1 METPISVNEKKEFVR
16 WFLNHYQ
23 LKKRE
28 SVWILNYLM
37 NHESLLSSV
46 CFVEDVKLC
55 PRGMEITAQGVK
67 DPPFRFYKGQVMTND
82 AEKSFHDL
90 RMNQD
95 EPIYIQMNFENA
107 HQCSMYALV
116 LEENPYLPKDHY
128 VNENDREEAE
138 QLLSISLLAFK
149 KQQLEQKIDEVLQ
162 SGDQDQFKQLAEELN
177 KVNEALKFT
186 KVE

>member
-90 RMNQD
+90 RMNQE

-128 VNENDREEAE
+128 VNENDREEVE
-138 QLLSISLLAFK
+138 QLLSISLLVFK
-149 KQQLEQKIDEVLQ
+149 KTQLESQIDQSLQ
-162 SGDQDQFKQLAEELN
+162 SGDQTLFKELAGELM
-177 KVNEALKFT
+177 KVKEALRYT

>member
-1 METPISVNEKKEFVR
+1 MQTPISVNEKKEFVR

-37 NHESLLSSV
+37 NHESLLTNV

-95 EPIYIQMNFENA
+95 EPIYIQMNFENS

-128 VNENDREEAE
+128 LNENDREEAE
-138 QLLSISLLAFK
+138 QLLSSSILLYK
-149 KQQLEQKIDEVLQ
+149 KSVLEKQIDESLEI
-162 SGDQDQFKQLAEELN
+162 GDQSSFSQLAKSLTEVKDALKKYQFK
-177 KVNEALKFT
+177 
-186 KVE
+186 

>member
-1 METPISVNEKKEFVR
+1 MQTPISVNEKKDFVR

-46 CFVEDVKLC
+46 HFVQEVKFC
-55 PRGMEITAQGVK
+55 PRGMEISAQGVS

-95 EPIYIQMNFENA
+95 EPVYIQMNFDKA
-107 HQCSMYALV
+107 QQCSKYALV
-116 LEENPYLPKDHY
+116 LEENPYLPKDY
-128 VNENDREEAE
+128 YLNERDKSEADR
-138 QLLSISLLAFK
+138 LLSHSLLK
-149 KQQLEQKIDEVLQ
+149 HRQRQIENKIDEALIH
-162 SGDQDQFKQLAEELN
+162 GKREEFKDLC
-177 KVNEALKFT
+177 EALT
-186 KVE
+186 KVKHELKAFV

>member
-1 METPISVNEKKEFVR
+1 MQTPISVDEKKDFVR
-16 WFLNHYQ
+16 WFLNHFQ

-46 CFVEDVKLC
+46 HFVNEVKFC
-55 PRGMEITAQGVK
+55 PRGMEITAQGVS

-95 EPIYIQMNFENA
+95 EPVYIQMNFENSQ
-107 HQCSMYALV
+107 QCSKYALV
-116 LEENPYLPKDHY
+116 LEENPYLPNDY
-128 VNENDREEAE
+128 YLNERDKSEADRLLSYSLLKYSQSELEHKIDQALILNDRAE
-138 QLLSISLLAFK
+138 FKELCGKLSEIKL
-149 KQQLEQKIDEVLQ
+149 KIKTF
-162 SGDQDQFKQLAEELN
+162 S
-177 KVNEALKFT
+177 
-186 KVE
+186 

>member
-1 METPISVNEKKEFVR
+1 MQTPISVDEKKDFVR

-46 CFVEDVKLC
+46 HFVQEVKFC
-55 PRGMEITAQGVK
+55 PRGMEISAQGVS

-95 EPIYIQMNFENA
+95 EPVYIQMNFDNA
-107 HQCSMYALV
+107 QQSSKYALV
-116 LEENPYLPKDHY
+116 LEENPYLPKDY
-128 VNENDREEAE
+128 YLNERDKNEAE
-138 QLLSISLLAFK
+138 RLLSLSLLK
-149 KQQLEQKIDEVLQ
+149 HRQKELEGKIDTALIDGERDKFKELCNEL
-162 SGDQDQFKQLAEELN
+162 SSLKQDLN
-177 KVNEALKFT
+177 TFL
-186 KVE
+186 

>member
-1 METPISVNEKKEFVR
+1 MQTPISVDEKKDFVR

-46 CFVEDVKLC
+46 HFVQEVKFC
-55 PRGMEITAQGVK
+55 PRGMEISAQGVS

-95 EPIYIQMNFENA
+95 EPVYIQMNFDNA
-107 HQCSMYALV
+107 QQSSKYALV
-116 LEENPYLPKDHY
+116 LEENPYLPKDY
-128 VNENDREEAE
+128 YLNDRDRNEANR
-138 QLLSISLLAFK
+138 LLTLSLLK
-149 KQQLEQKIDEVLQ
+149 HRQREVESRIDEALV
-162 SGDQDQFKQLAEELN
+162 SGNREQFKVLCKE
-177 KVNEALKFT
+177 VT
-186 KVE
+186 KIKKEMSSFL

>member
-1 METPISVNEKKEFVR
+1 MQTPISVNEKKEFVR

-37 NHESLLSSV
+37 NHESLLTYV

-90 RMNQD
+90 RMNQE

-128 VNENDREEAE
+128 KNENDREEAE
-138 QLLSISLLAFK
+138 QLLSSSLLLYK
-149 KQQLEQKIDEVLQ
+149 KQQLEKRIDQSLQ
-162 SGDQDQFKQLAEELN
+162 EGDQSEFNHLAKALVE
-177 KVNEALKFT
+177 VNEALKCY
-186 KVE
+186 